1 VIDLA
6 GELRNNEPVI
16 PKEAPVVQKINIRP
30 IRPSLVVGLIVTS
43 AFLIFGIVFMVVLI
57 KERSWPGVAFL
68 AFWILIIL
76 VMIGYLAY
84 MLATRRTVVDIE
96 TEIAP
101 PAGEAGPDFDDKL
114 RKLEA
119 LKKDGL
125 VTDEEYR
132 AKRAEIMKK
141 SW

>member
-1 VIDLA
+1 M
-6 GELRNNEPVI
+6 GNNEVRES
-16 PKEAPVVQKINIRP
+16 KEAPVVQKINIRP

-43 AFLIFGIVFMVVLI
+43 AFLVFGIVFMIVLI
-57 KERSWPGVAFL
+57 KEQSWPGVAFI

-84 MLATRRTVVDIE
+84 MLATRRPVVDIE
-96 TEIAP
+96 TETAP
-101 PAGEAGPDFDDKL
+101 PAGEAGLDFDEKL
-114 RKLEA
+114 RKLEL

-125 VTDEEYR
+125 VSEAEYQ

-141 SW
+141 NW